1 MLPRKKKMKKIIL
14 LSLLALTTAHIHTRP
29 DHTASRKIGLAA
41 EINDVRGIDTALTNG
56 GNINFQNNAA
66 FHQTPLMAACQ
77 HDNLEAAQELITKGA
92 NVNLQDEDER
102 TALTY
107 TALSKNHGRAAD
119 IAKALINAG
128 AAVTI
133 TDNLKKTP
141 LEHAFEEGNLP
152 VAIELLQAKIS
163 NKKVVKRV
171 KAAFE
176 KAKEKAQKNY
186 PALYNKI
193 KSLLNDL

>member
-1 MLPRKKKMKKIIL
+1 MKKRIL
-14 LSLLALTTAHIHTRP
+14 LATLTLTTGHLPARP

-41 EINDVRGIDTALTNG
+41 EVNDCKGIEKELANG

-107 TALSKNHGRAAD
+107 TALSKNHGKAAD
-119 IAKALINAG
+119 IAQALIDAG
-128 AAVTI
+128 ASVTL

-163 NKKVVKRV
+163 NKKLIKRA

-176 KAKEKAQKNY
+176 NAKEKAQKNY